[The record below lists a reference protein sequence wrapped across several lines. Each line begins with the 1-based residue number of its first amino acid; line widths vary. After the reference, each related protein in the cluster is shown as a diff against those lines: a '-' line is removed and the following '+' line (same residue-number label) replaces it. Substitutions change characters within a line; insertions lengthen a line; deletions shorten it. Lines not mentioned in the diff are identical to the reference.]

1 MGTNIIYVARKYSQQ
16 LFCYMKIQTKNE
28 KKMYGFENRRRK
40 FLDSTQNSRI
50 QFFGI
55 KGSLVITTTIGTRL
69 NVFYLILLYY
79 KLLYPLG

>member
-1 MGTNIIYVARKYSQQ
+1 
-16 LFCYMKIQTKNE
+16 
-28 KKMYGFENRRRK
+28 MYGFENGRRK

-55 KGSLVITTTIGTRL
+55 KGSLIITPTVGTRL

-79 KLLYPLG
+79 KLLCPLG